1 MRTTRPDDYEQI
13 RETTD
18 RIMETMH
25 GKKDV
30 VKYEIVFTKH
40 CFDIGLCLERSS
52 EGTPLKVMGRPHYY
66 NACPLYGGVSYTT
79 WYSTGIFIT
88 KEEWSNAC
96 WPNKPVEELVI
107 RFGLQEHYRR
117 GEAVRI
123 YEEAE
128 KRPASNYQMAL
139 TILKKKL
146 PPEIISSIDVREAL
160 IYAEKAL
167 KMAVNLEDSAKQM
180 AKALEQIEEMNHF
193 LTKIQ
198 KEMIKSVPVKKW
210 RSVFKKQDG
219 SFLKKEKEKE
229 KVLEE
234 LADELLAVFGTLY
247 AYDLSEK
254 ELKEIFDAKLE
265 KFLEAEKEDFDDYE

>member
-1 MRTTRPDDYEQI
+1 MEPMYE
-13 RETTD
+13 
-18 RIMETMH
+18 
-25 GKKDV
+25 KKNV

-66 NACPLYGGVSYTT
+66 SAILCPLYGGVSYTT

-96 WPNKPVEELVI
+96 WPNKSVEELVK

-128 KRPASNYQMAL
+128 KRPASNYQIAL

-167 KMAVNLEDSAKQM
+167 KMAVSLEDSAKQM
-180 AKALEQIEEMNHF
+180 AKALEQIEEISHF
-193 LTKIQ
+193 LTKTQ
-198 KEMIKSVPVKKW
+198 EEMIKSVPVKKW

-219 SFLKKEKEKE
+219 SFLKKEKEK
-229 KVLEE
+229 VLEE
-234 LADELLAVFGTLY
+234 LAGELLAVFGTLY
-247 AYDLSEK
+247 AYDFSEK
-254 ELKEIFDAKLE
+254 ELKEVFDVKLE
-265 KFLEAEKEDFDDYE
+265 KFLETEKEDFDDYE